1 MAFDPLLL
9 RAQSLIFAGLYDDAE
24 RLYNSLIAERGETA
38 EIMRAVAFLQT
49 KLGNNQ
55 RAVKILRRLA
65 QAEPANTEILLD
77 LAFSQLL
84 VGQVAASLKNC
95 KLLLPRCAGDQ
106 ALALRVNRLYAQC
119 LGAVGK
125 HTAAAKLLAELV
137 VGNPQ
142 DIDLRMDYGN
152 ALYRLGN
159 YAPAI
164 NEYATILETD
174 PEHQEA
180 ILLSAVA
187 HHDSRN
193 LTQAV
198 EFYSKLKSEGEPA
211 FDVVFRHC
219 NALGDLGRHDE
230 SYELLIKLPKKAQK
244 FGQYWLNMG
253 NVMNS
258 RKATVEA
265 IRCFKRG
272 RRYTANDFVLA
283 NNLGLAYASLGQIEE
298 AIRYLKIAVKNSK
311 NTPSG
316 GAVFS
321 NLLFNYQY
329 SPRLSAKQISR
340 AHWRYDQ
347 AIGAPKTLPKSYP
360 NDQSRDRPLR
370 IGYVSDDLVN
380 HPVGF
385 FVSSVIIR
393 HNRQAVESFCYSSKG
408 YEDQTTLKI
417 KSNAHHWRKI
427 TGLNPAEVKQIVL
440 RDKIDILVD
449 LAGHTSGNQLMMMSE
464 KPVPIQATWAGYVG
478 TTGLQAMDW
487 LIADRFHVPVELEHL
502 HRERIWRMPHGY
514 ICFEP
519 STAMVPVSPLPA
531 LENGFVTFCSF
542 NNPNKLNDA
551 ILTIWAE
558 ILAEVPNSRLR
569 LKYGALGQDFQK
581 QRITRIFTDMGLD
594 PARLIIENG
603 GIAYE
608 LYCAYQQC
616 DIALDTSPYSGGL
629 TTCEALYL
637 GLPVVTFPGERF
649 ASRHSFSHISN
660 VGLTE
665 TIADSWDQYRS
676 IAVKLASDLPRL
688 AEIRGSL
695 RAMTASSPLCDAD
708 LFVRDLE
715 VGFRHMWHEW
725 LSGATRAGR

>member
-9 RAQSLIFAGLYDDAE
+9 RARSLIFAGLYDDAE
-24 RLYNSLIAERGETA
+24 RLYNSLIAERGETV

-49 KLGNNQ
+49 KLGNNH
-55 RAVKILRRLA
+55 RAVKILRKLA
-65 QAEPANTEILLD
+65 QAEPENDEILFD
-77 LAFSQLL
+77 LACSQLSI
-84 VGQVAASLKNC
+84 GQVAAALKSC
-95 KLLLPRCAGDQ
+95 KQLRLRCRGDE
-106 ALALRVNRLYAQC
+106 ALALKVNRLYAQC
-119 LGAVGK
+119 LGMVGK
-125 HTAAAKLLAELV
+125 RTESAKLLEELLV
-137 VGNPQ
+137 LAPE

-152 ALYRLGN
+152 SLYLLGN

-180 ILLSAVA
+180 ILLTAVA
-187 HHDSRN
+187 HHDSHN
-193 LTQAV
+193 LAQAV
-198 EFYSKLKSEGEPA
+198 EFYSKLKSEGEPV

-230 SYELLIKLPKKAQK
+230 SYELLIKLPKKAQR

-253 NVMNS
+253 NVMSS
-258 RKATVEA
+258 RKDSVEA

-272 RRYTANDFVLA
+272 RRYSANDYVMA
-283 NNLGLAYASLGQIEE
+283 NNLGLAYAGLGLIEE

-311 NTPSG
+311 NTPAA
-316 GAVFS
+316 GAVYS

-329 SPRLSAKQISR
+329 SPSLTAKQISR
-340 AHWRYDQ
+340 AHWQFDKS
-347 AIGAPKTLPKSYP
+347 IGAPKTLPKSYP
-360 NDQSRDRPLR
+360 NDRSRDRPLR
-370 IGYVSDDLVN
+370 IGYISDDLVN

-427 TGLNPAEVKQIVL
+427 TGLTPPEVKQIVL

-449 LAGHTSGNQLMMMSE
+449 LSGHTSGNHLVMMSE

-487 LIADRFHVPVELEHL
+487 LIADRFHVPVELESL

-519 STAMVPVSPLPA
+519 STAMVPVGPLPA
-531 LENGFVTFCSF
+531 LANGFVTFCSF
-542 NNPNKLNDA
+542 NNPNKLNDG

-558 ILAEVPNSRLR
+558 ILAQVPNSQLR
-569 LKYGALGQDFQK
+569 LKYGSMGQEFQK
-581 QRITRIFTDMGLD
+581 QRITRVFTEMGID

-603 GIAYE
+603 GIAYD

-660 VGLTE
+660 AGLTE
-665 TIADSWDQYRS
+665 TIADSWDQYRN
-676 IAVKLASDLPRL
+676 IAVKLAGDLPRL

-695 RAMTASSPLCDAD
+695 RAMIAASPLCDAD

-715 VGFRHMWHEW
+715 VGFRHMWLDW
-725 LSGATRAGR
+725 LARKA